1 MRSSNTP
8 RAGVTPWRMI
18 LGLGT
23 VSLTIDMVADGA
35 MSVNG
40 AFLAQ
45 LGASALLVGLVT
57 GGADAVALLLRL
69 VTGPWVDRTGRY
81 WTFTIIGYA
90 LTAVSVPLLAVAP
103 FAGGAGL
110 ALASVL
116 LILERTGKAI
126 RSPAKTV
133 LLADAAGA
141 VGRGTGFGVH
151 KALDQ
156 VGAFL
161 GPLLVAVVAAIAGAY
176 WPAFLWLV
184 IPGAAAMFILFRLR
198 ARVPDTAVFREQ
210 SVAQEPAPPAEAV
223 RADRPRVAFVLFA
236 LFAALTTFGLI
247 GFGVITFHLE
257 DADLVPLPA
266 IPLVYGLAMLVAA
279 FTAPATGWA
288 YDRLGARTLFIV
300 PVLTAFVPAL
310 CLAGELPLVLVGVCL
325 WGAAT
330 GIQDS
335 TIKAFVA
342 DLVPPA
348 GRGAAYGRLAVFQG
362 AAALA
367 GGAVAGALYS
377 NVALLSALVVMAQ
390 VIAIVLFV
398 VVRQRRGA
406 RQRES

>member
-1 MRSSNTP
+1 MRSSSAP
-8 RAGVTPWRMI
+8 PAGIPPWRMI
-18 LGLGT
+18 VGLGT

-69 VTGPWVDRTGRY
+69 VSGPWVDRTGRY
-81 WTFTIIGYA
+81 WAFTIIGYA

-133 LLADAAGA
+133 LLADAAEA
-141 VGRGTGFGVH
+141 VGPGTGFGVH

-156 VGAFL
+156 LGAFL
-161 GPLLVAVVAAIAGAY
+161 GPLLVAAVAAAVGAY

-184 IPGAAAMFILFRLR
+184 IPGAAAMLILFWLR
-198 ARVPDTAVFREQ
+198 ARVPDTSVFRR
-210 SVAQEPAPPAEAV
+210 EPVVPEPESPAMAARV
-223 RADRPRVAFVLFA
+223 DTPRVTFVLFA
-236 LFAALTTFGLI
+236 SFAALTTFGLI

-257 DADLVPLPA
+257 DAGLVPLPVV
-266 IPLVYGLAMLVAA
+266 PLVYGLAMFVAA
-279 FTAPATGWA
+279 FAAPATGWA
-288 YDRLGARTLFIV
+288 YDRLGPRTLLVV
-300 PVLTAFVPAL
+300 PFLTAFVPAL
-310 CLAGELPLVLVGVCL
+310 CLSGELPLVLVGVCL

-342 DLVPPA
+342 NLVPPA
-348 GRGAAYGRLAVFQG
+348 GRGAAYGRFAVFQG

-367 GGAVAGALYS
+367 GGTVAGALYG
-377 NVALLSALVVMAQ
+377 NVALLSALVVIAQ
-390 VIAIVLFV
+390 AVAVVLLILV
-398 VVRQRRGA
+398 LRRRDA
-406 RQRES
+406 YL

>member
-1 MRSSNTP
+1 VRSSSAP
-8 RAGVTPWRMI
+8 PAGLSPWRMI
-18 LGLGT
+18 FGLGT

-69 VTGPWVDRTGRY
+69 VTGPWVDKTGRY

-90 LTAVSVPLLAVAP
+90 LTAVSVPLLVVAP

-110 ALASVL
+110 AIASVL

-141 VGRGTGFGVH
+141 VGRGKGFGVH

-156 VGAFL
+156 LGAFL
-161 GPLLVAVVAAIAGAY
+161 GPLLVAAVAAVAGAY
-176 WPAFLWLV
+176 WPAFLWLI
-184 IPGAAAMFILFRLR
+184 IPGGAAMLILFWLH
-198 ARVPDTAVFREQ
+198 ARVPDTSVFR
-210 SVAQEPAPPAEAV
+210 QELVVPGPPPPVGAV
-223 RADRPRVAFVLFA
+223 RVDAPRVTFVLFA
-236 LFAALTTFGLI
+236 SFAALTTFGLI

-257 DADLVPLPA
+257 DAGLVPLPVV
-266 IPLVYGLAMLVAA
+266 PLVYGLAMLVAA
-279 FTAPATGWA
+279 FAAPATGWA
-288 YDRLGARTLFIV
+288 YDRVGPRTLLVV

-330 GIQDS
+330 GVQDS

-348 GRGAAYGRLAVFQG
+348 GRGAAYGRFAVFQG

-367 GGAVAGALYS
+367 GGTVAGALYG
-377 NVALLSALVVMAQ
+377 NVALLSALVVIAQ
-390 VIAIVLFV
+390 AVAFVLLIVVL
-398 VVRQRRGA
+398 RRRRA
-406 RQRES
+406 HR

>member
-1 MRSSNTP
+1 
-8 RAGVTPWRMI
+8 MI
-18 LGLGT
+18 VGLGT

-110 ALASVL
+110 AIASVL

-141 VGRGTGFGVH
+141 VGRGKGFGVH

-156 VGAFL
+156 LGAFL
-161 GPLLVAVVAAIAGAY
+161 GPLLVAAVAAAVGAY

-184 IPGAAAMFILFRLR
+184 IPGVAAMLILFWLR
-198 ARVPDTAVFREQ
+198 GRVPDTSVFR
-210 SVAQEPAPPAEAV
+210 QEPVVLEPTLSGEVV
-223 RADRPRVAFVLFA
+223 RVDTHRVTFVLFA
-236 LFAALTTFGLI
+236 SFAALTTFGLI

-257 DADLVPLPA
+257 DAGLVPLPA
-266 IPLVYGLAMLVAA
+266 VPLVYALAMLVAA
-279 FTAPATGWA
+279 FTAPATGWV
-288 YDRLGARTLFIV
+288 YDKLGARTLLIV

-325 WGAAT
+325 WGAST

-348 GRGAAYGRLAVFQG
+348 GRGSAYGRFAVFQG

-367 GGAVAGALYS
+367 GGTVAGALYG

-390 VIAIVLFV
+390 VVAFVLLV
-398 VVRQRRGA
+398 VVLRRRGVRQA
-406 RQRES
+406 RG

>member
-1 MRSSNTP
+1 MRSSNP
-8 RAGVTPWRMI
+8 SLAGLSPWRMI
-18 LGLGT
+18 VGLGT

-90 LTAVSVPLLAVAP
+90 LTAMSVPLLAVAP

-110 ALASVL
+110 AIASVL

-141 VGRGTGFGVH
+141 VGRGKGFGVH

-156 VGAFL
+156 LGAFL
-161 GPLLVAVVAAIAGAY
+161 GPLLVAAVAAAVGAY

-184 IPGAAAMFILFRLR
+184 IPGVAAMLILFWLR
-198 ARVPDTAVFREQ
+198 GRVPDTSVFR
-210 SVAQEPAPPAEAV
+210 QEPVVLEPTLSGEVV
-223 RADRPRVAFVLFA
+223 RVDTHRVTFVLFA
-236 LFAALTTFGLI
+236 SFGALTTFGLI

-257 DADLVPLPA
+257 DAGLVPLPA
-266 IPLVYGLAMLVAA
+266 VPLVYALAMLVAA
-279 FTAPATGWA
+279 FTAPATGWV
-288 YDRLGARTLFIV
+288 YDKLGARTLLIV

-325 WGAAT
+325 WGAST

-348 GRGAAYGRLAVFQG
+348 GRGSAYGRFAVFQG

-367 GGAVAGALYS
+367 GGTVAGALYG

-390 VIAIVLFV
+390 VVAFVLLV
-398 VVRQRRGA
+398 VVLRRRGVRQA
-406 RQRES
+406 RG